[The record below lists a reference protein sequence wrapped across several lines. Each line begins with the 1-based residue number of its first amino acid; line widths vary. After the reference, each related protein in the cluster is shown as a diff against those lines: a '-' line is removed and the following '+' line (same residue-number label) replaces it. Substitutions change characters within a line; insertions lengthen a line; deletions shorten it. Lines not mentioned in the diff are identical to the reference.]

1 MQEKSILEITL
12 REGRNREVRRM
23 LAGVG
28 HKVKDLTRI
37 KLGPLTLEGLTPGSF
52 RELTPREV
60 KELQRLARGG
70 ERGKTDEREQNE

>member
-1 MQEKSILEITL
+1 
-12 REGRNREVRRM
+12 M

-37 KLGPLTLEGLTPGSF
+37 KMGPLTLEGLAPGQF

-60 KELQRLARGG
+60 KELQRLARGDR
-70 ERGKTDEREQNE
+70 ERAEGDEKKPRRRTKDEEKE

>member
-1 MQEKSILEITL
+1 MAEKSILEITL

-28 HKVKDLTRI
+28 HKVKDLTRV
-37 KLGPLTLEGLTPGSF
+37 KFGPLTLEGLTPGSF

-60 KELQRLARGG
+60 KELQRIARGD
-70 ERGKTDEREQNE
+70 RAAKADEKE